1 MTLSYPVINRAR
13 QILWVV
19 TGIEKIKPLGQLL
32 SADSS
37 IPPGRIRRD
46 KTLVLA
52 DEAAVAHNK
61 KRVSHEG
68 GNCDRPWRIRAEGR
82 IGC

>member
-1 MTLSYPVINRAR
+1 MVDNDFAITGLYQGRKRMTLSYPVINRAR

-19 TGIEKIKPLGQLL
+19 TGIEKIKPLGQLP

-61 KRVSHEG
+61 KRVFT
-68 GNCDRPWRIRAEGR
+68 
-82 IGC
+82 